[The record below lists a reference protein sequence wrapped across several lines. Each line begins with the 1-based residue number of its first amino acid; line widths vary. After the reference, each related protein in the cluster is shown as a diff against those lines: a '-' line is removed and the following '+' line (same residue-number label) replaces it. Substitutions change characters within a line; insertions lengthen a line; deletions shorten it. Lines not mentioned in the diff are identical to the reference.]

1 MSQRPLHHIVR
12 VRSTEDL
19 QFVNPGLMDEVV
31 INANQLENDVQ
42 SAAVSLWKTTVPFAV
57 DPVLWRFQ
65 VPEWWKNDKGAT
77 KKNYGRLGLAYAK
90 GTRIPIA
97 TVPLVDAVE
106 DDEEWR
112 LLATNVVDYQRSRLL
127 GIPARLSLWD
137 DDAPLRDLHPVRIFG
152 PALVA
157 NSAREDR
164 INNLLFEASAAAVGG
179 PIAAQVIVPHD
190 RLLDADSL
198 KQLVESLPRD
208 GVSSYFVWTPK
219 ITEELLLGSHA
230 VFVNVLTLIAALAA
244 RGIPVGHQHGNY
256 SIAAMHDFGLDAVT
270 HHLGWVDHGEPA
282 EQPGFAR
289 RSCRTYVPG
298 VRHCLYFDRA
308 GAAGRHL
315 DRDQY
320 SARYCECPFCLGV
333 FDEMGKH
340 PLDLLLEDKVDV
352 DRRGRSYHTPTSRAV
367 ASNTF
372 HYLWSRHLEIR
383 AFSELPS
390 SDVVR
395 RDLDRAGLLLDGA
408 DSAGLRH
415 LADELRTA

>member
-1 MSQRPLHHIVR
+1 MPKQRSLVIVEFFAYAIVFLLTIR
-12 VRSTEDL
+12 RIIG
-19 QFVNPGLMDEVV
+19 NGL
-31 INANQLENDVQ
+31 ISLETQ
-42 SAAVSLWKTTVPFAV
+42 TFQKTIYEM
-57 DPVLWRFQ
+57 VLWVLVLVIFL
-65 VPEWWKNDKGAT
+65 W
-77 KKNYGRLGLAYAK
+77 
-90 GTRIPIA
+90 IA
-97 TVPLVDAVE
+97 HIKSILPM
-106 DDEEWR
+106 
-112 LLATNVVDYQRSRLL
+112 
-127 GIPARLSLWD
+127 I
-137 DDAPLRDLHPVRIFG
+137 G
-152 PALVA
+152 PALPDMDAGFPIPVQVHRANTALGRVEVA
-157 NSAREDR
+157 PRHLRKLRRQLGSSYLSRCHLTGETG
-164 INNLLFEASAAAVGG
+164 ASAF
-179 PIAAQVIVPHD
+179 PHPHNYAS
-190 RLLDADSL
+190 R

-244 RGIPVGHQHGNY
+244 RGVPVGHQHGNY

-320 SARYCECPFCLGV
+320 AARYCECPFCLGV
-333 FDEMGKH
+333 FDEMGKP

-367 ASNTF
+367 ASTPPTQE
-372 HYLWSRHLEIR
+372 R
-383 AFSELPS
+383 
-390 SDVVR
+390 
-395 RDLDRAGLLLDGA
+395 
-408 DSAGLRH
+408 
-415 LADELRTA
+415 